1 MRHLEEYKVRKITS
15 CLQGIC
21 SVLEEKQYKSSVI
34 QSNKRDANVIRE
46 MQVPC
51 NYREGKDLYQL
62 GGSKGSGKAF

>member
-1 MRHLEEYKVRKITS
+1 M
-15 CLQGIC
+15 
-21 SVLEEKQYKSSVI
+21 LEEKQYKSSVI

>member
-1 MRHLEEYKVRKITS
+1 M
-15 CLQGIC
+15 
-21 SVLEEKQYKSSVI
+21 LEEKQYKSSVI

-62 GGSKGSGKAF
+62 GEVRDQERLFKKGNLM